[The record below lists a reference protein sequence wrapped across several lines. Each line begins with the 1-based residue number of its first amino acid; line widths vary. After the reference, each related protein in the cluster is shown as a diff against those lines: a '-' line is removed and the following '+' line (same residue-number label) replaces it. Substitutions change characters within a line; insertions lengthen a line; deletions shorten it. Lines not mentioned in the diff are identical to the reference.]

1 MNNIYSEMLSS
12 LPVPERLSPE
22 NIALMLEE
30 NSAAKKNRA
39 MISSDLGAE
48 SKRELPKSKE
58 TVTVTRPSEIY
69 TQDAV
74 AEASEKPGESA
85 AGTKINEISVS
96 EEKTPSARREKTA
109 AGKPVRRTA
118 YYRAVLSIAACA
130 ALVFGMTR
138 YFDNGEVAQ
147 IDTEIKGSTYASDYD
162 ELHKTFR
169 KYYVDDEEK
178 QTLDSAMAQIE
189 HSYDESQGSGVSDNV
204 TEPSQTTT
212 PEDAVT
218 GEVTKPQED
227 TTGENTVPTVPDET
241 ETQPQT
247 PDENV
252 SIEEVDPADTPLP
265 EFTGEALDN
274 AIISGN
280 RIYVIDGNAVKVI
293 LTDNGQMSYI
303 GDITPSC
310 DMFETKT
317 LEKVIPMG
325 DRVALIYSSVNEEP
339 ESIPVFEDNGTLVDE
354 IFDSF
359 YTEEQASSQVRSVE
373 AAIYDVYQNGVIS
386 QLSVLSQNGTLVDV
400 RSDGEYIYLVTDYD
414 DYRNAPLTGV
424 DDLDSYV
431 PSYEQDGVKYYIQP
445 ENILI
450 PGYVS
455 TTDYTIV
462 SGVSIGAFGVTAD
475 VQAVLGSEGKVIVT
489 DGAVY
494 IYGYSGGS
502 GVDETVCE
510 KLRLSYGM
518 ARYENSYAVE
528 GVALAGGIY
537 ECDGTIFVTTLKKS
551 DTGYT
556 TVVYAFDSE
565 MNMLSRVEF
574 PAAVRK
580 VSFDSKK
587 VYLTNGAKSYGAD
600 FSQPANPQLID
611 YKAQAEIDLTSN
623 LMEFGNGYVTLT
635 RGKDGSIVLS
645 KIVPADGGYITE
657 AFTTVA
663 SPTGDPTSMA
673 LGDNS
678 VMYLDPY
685 SGYVGVPYGF
695 FDGYDYC
702 YRYALYR
709 LTGAGFELVGQIE
722 SHEVDEAFEMGR
734 SELSSG
740 ILYIF
745 SEGRIYSATV
755 GSSLSVISSAE
766 LIESS
771 YSGHSS
777 W

>member
-74 AEASEKPGESA
+74 AEASEKPEESA

-96 EEKTPSARREKTA
+96 EEKTPSACREKTA

-189 HSYDESQGSGVSDNV
+189 HSYDESQGSEVSDNV

-227 TTGENTVPTVPDET
+227 TTGENTVPTVPDEM
-241 ETQPQT
+241 ETRPQT

-373 AAIYDVYQNGVIS
+373 VAIYDVYQNGVIS

-494 IYGYSGGS
+494 IYGYSGGG

-580 VSFDSKK
+580 VSFDGKK

-678 VMYLDPY
+678 VMYLDLY

>member
-74 AEASEKPGESA
+74 AEASEKPEESA

-189 HSYDESQGSGVSDNV
+189 HSYDESQGSEVSDNV

-227 TTGENTVPTVPDET
+227 TTGENTVPTVPDEM

-373 AAIYDVYQNGVIS
+373 VAIYDVYQNGVIS

-494 IYGYSGGS
+494 IYGYSGGG

-580 VSFDSKK
+580 VSFDGKK

>member
-74 AEASEKPGESA
+74 AEASEKPEESA

-96 EEKTPSARREKTA
+96 EEKTPSVRREKTA

-189 HSYDESQGSGVSDNV
+189 HSYDESQGSEVSDNV

-227 TTGENTVPTVPDET
+227 TTGENTVPTVPDEM
-241 ETQPQT
+241 ETRPQT

-373 AAIYDVYQNGVIS
+373 VAIYDVYQNGVIS

-494 IYGYSGGS
+494 IYGYSGGG

-580 VSFDSKK
+580 VSFDGKK

>member
-30 NSAAKKNRA
+30 NSAAKKKRA

-48 SKRELPKSKE
+48 SRRELPKSKK

-69 TQDAV
+69 TQDAGKETS
-74 AEASEKPGESA
+74 AEPEEST
-85 AGTKINEISVS
+85 AGTKIKEISVS
-96 EEKTPSARREKTA
+96 GEKAVSTREEKTA
-109 AGKPVRRTA
+109 AGRSGRRTA

-204 TEPSQTTT
+204 TEPSQTT

-218 GEVTKPQED
+218 GEVTEPQED
-227 TTGENTVPTVPDET
+227 TTGENTAPTAPDET

-280 RIYVIDGNAVKVI
+280 RIYVIDGNTVKVI

-310 DMFETKT
+310 DVFETKT
-317 LEKVIPMG
+317 LERVIPMG
-325 DRVALIYSSVNEEP
+325 DRVAMIYSSVNEEP
-339 ESIPVFEDNGTLVDE
+339 ETIPVFEDSGTLVDE
-354 IFDSF
+354 IFDIF

-373 AAIYDVYQNGVIS
+373 VAIYDIYQNGVILP
-386 QLSVLSQNGTLVDV
+386 LSVLSQNGTLVDV

-414 DYRNAPLTGV
+414 DYRNSPLTGV

-462 SGVSIGAFGVTAD
+462 SGMSIGAFGVTTD

-489 DGAVY
+489 DSAVY
-494 IYGYSGGS
+494 IYGYSGGD

-510 KLRLSYGM
+510 KLRLSYGT

-551 DTGYT
+551 DTDYT

-574 PAAVRK
+574 PAALSK
-580 VSFDSKK
+580 VSFNGKK
-587 VYLTNGAKSYGAD
+587 VYLTSGAKSYGAD

-611 YKAQAEIDLTSN
+611 YKDQAEIDLTSD

-635 RGKDGSIVLS
+635 RGEDGSIVLS
-645 KIVPADGGYITE
+645 KIVSADGGYITE

-734 SELSSG
+734 SELSGG

-745 SEGRIYSATV
+745 SEGRIYSATA
-755 GSSLSVISSAE
+755 GGSLSVISSAE

>member
-30 NSAAKKNRA
+30 NSAAKKNRS

-241 ETQPQT
+241 ETRPQT

-310 DMFETKT
+310 DMFEAKT

-400 RSDGEYIYLVTDYD
+400 RSDGECIYLVTDYD

-424 DDLDSYV
+424 DDLDSSV

-494 IYGYSGGS
+494 IYGYSGGG

-580 VSFDSKK
+580 VSFDGKK

>member
-22 NIALMLEE
+22 KIALMLEE

-48 SKRELPKSKE
+48 SKRELPESKE

-74 AEASEKPGESA
+74 AEASEKPEESA

-147 IDTEIKGSTYASDYD
+147 IDTEIRGSTYASDYD

-189 HSYDESQGSGVSDNV
+189 HSYDESQGSEVSDNV

-227 TTGENTVPTVPDET
+227 TTGENTVPTVPDEM

-310 DMFETKT
+310 DMFEAKT

-359 YTEEQASSQVRSVE
+359 YTEEQASSQVRSIEV
-373 AAIYDVYQNGVIS
+373 AIYDVYQNGVIS

-494 IYGYSGGS
+494 IYGYSGGG

-537 ECDGTIFVTTLKKS
+537 ESDGTIFVTTLKKS

-580 VSFDSKK
+580 VSFDGKK
-587 VYLTNGAKSYGAD
+587 VYLTGGAKSYGAD

-611 YKAQAEIDLTSN
+611 YKDQAKIDLTSN

>member
-74 AEASEKPGESA
+74 AEASEKPEESA

-189 HSYDESQGSGVSDNV
+189 HSYDESQGSEVSDNV

-227 TTGENTVPTVPDET
+227 TTGENTVPTVPDEM
-241 ETQPQT
+241 ETRPQT

-373 AAIYDVYQNGVIS
+373 VAIYDVYQNGVIS

-489 DGAVY
+489 DSAVY
-494 IYGYSGGS
+494 IYGYSGGG

-580 VSFDSKK
+580 VSFDGKK